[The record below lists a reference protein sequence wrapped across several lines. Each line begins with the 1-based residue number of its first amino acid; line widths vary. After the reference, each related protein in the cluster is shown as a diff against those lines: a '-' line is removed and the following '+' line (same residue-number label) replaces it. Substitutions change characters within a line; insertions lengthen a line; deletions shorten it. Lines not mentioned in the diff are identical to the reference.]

1 MRFYESRRDSLLTLW
16 LTSRRDI
23 CKIEN
28 HQISTRTM
36 YDDYEIES
44 FSNEFY
50 AYELDEMV
58 EYHMQSYD
66 IQDSYECDDDY
77 ARDSCDYDELAY
89 KHYAW

>member
-1 MRFYESRRDSLLTLW
+1 
-16 LTSRRDI
+16 
-23 CKIEN
+23 
-28 HQISTRTM
+28 M

-66 IQDSYECDDDY
+66 IQDSYDSDDDY